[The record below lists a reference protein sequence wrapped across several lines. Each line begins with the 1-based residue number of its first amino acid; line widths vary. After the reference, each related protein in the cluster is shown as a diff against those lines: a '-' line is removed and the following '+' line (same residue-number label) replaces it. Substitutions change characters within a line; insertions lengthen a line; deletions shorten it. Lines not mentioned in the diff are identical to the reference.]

1 MSLKHGLVTALR
13 SLLAL
18 VAAFAMVPLVNLAGM
33 WLAQGLGWPE
43 GGDSRLAWDL
53 LWVFL
58 AGVAAAWAVV
68 KLAPGAPRGHAI
80 AFFVPMLIVAGAA
93 VAQLGD
99 DWPAWFSAGILLILP
114 LQVWLGAWL
123 ALRKRSRTAVV

>member
-1 MSLKHGLVTALR
+1 MSLKRKLVFALR

-18 VAAFAMVPLVNLAGM
+18 ALAFVVVQVVNLAGM
-33 WLAQGLGWPE
+33 WLAQASGWPA
-43 GGDSRLAWDL
+43 GGDPRLAWDL

-58 AGVAAAWAVV
+58 AGVAATWTAV

-80 AFFVPMLIVAGAA
+80 AFFVLALVIDVVA

-99 DWPAWFSAGILLILP
+99 GWPWWFSTGILLTLP

-123 ALRKRSRTAVV
+123 ALRKRAASG